1 MLLLIWY
8 FSMWMWLSRH
18 SHLNRVLHCILW
30 SLHSRLSIELGL
42 HMQDGQNMHVLHLH
56 CTPLHKSS
64 MNITRRPLAP
74 WPMSWPCVRA
84 DCFMFHVSSML
95 MLHAVLDPTG
105 KMLYFKKNWPEH
117 LQDDVLACAERV
129 VCLTELFTS
138 SHSLTNHVVWGSLSW
153 IGPSSIHI
161 ATITGQEREG

>member
-8 FSMWMWLSRH
+8 FSMQTWLSRR
-18 SHLNRVLHCILW
+18 SRPNRVLHCILW

-117 LQDDVLACAERV
+117 LQDDVLACAEWV
-129 VCLTELFTS
+129 VCLTKLFTS
-138 SHSLTNHVVWGSLSW
+138 SHSLTNHVVRGSLSW
-153 IGPSSIHI
+153 IGPSSIHV